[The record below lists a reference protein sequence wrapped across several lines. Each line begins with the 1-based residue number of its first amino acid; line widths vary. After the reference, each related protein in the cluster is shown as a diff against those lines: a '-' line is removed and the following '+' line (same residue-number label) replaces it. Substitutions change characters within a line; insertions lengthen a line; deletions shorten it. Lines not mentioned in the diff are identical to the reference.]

1 MSRADKRAKRK
12 YNELVTRLESLI
24 LSQMVDDLFN
34 ASVFLKEADEN
45 LFDKLDQ
52 EFVSAE
58 EADENSEET
67 KDDGIFKRKLIWL
80 AVEYDRLSSKL
91 LLRLKRDSRML
102 PVLDELNQVRELF
115 RFFLA
120 NYKLFND
127 NERKQIITTLE
138 EILRYFSEQL
148 RKYLEQTE
156 V

>member
-52 EFVSAE
+52 EFVSVE